1 MQIDH
6 VSIPV
11 ADVAAA
17 RAFYEQALAPLGAQ
31 VVVERPG
38 AVIFGGGQGQ
48 GLVGVR
54 QGTEYRGPVHVA
66 LSTDRAGVDAFHE
79 AALAAG
85 GTDNGAPGG
94 TRFRTELL
102 RRLRP
107 RSGRKQHRGGLP
119 HGIGRQQ
126 PEAFRTPLRIGLVY
140 SKSSTM
146 KLALQKGE
154 IDMAYRSFTPTEI
167 TTGRSSPT
175 RAGA

>member
-85 GTDNGAPGG
+85 GTDNGAPGVRDFAPNYYAAYVRDPDG
-94 TRFRTELL
+94 NNIEAVCRT
-102 RRLRP
+102 
-107 RSGRKQHRGGLP
+107 
-119 HGIGRQQ
+119 
-126 PEAFRTPLRIGLVY
+126 A
-140 SKSSTM
+140 
-146 KLALQKGE
+146 
-154 IDMAYRSFTPTEI
+154 
-167 TTGRSSPT
+167 
-175 RAGA
+175 